1 MEFQKPSPL
10 TAPLVIYGAGG
21 HGKVLADI
29 ALRCGIEIALL
40 LDDDVSVKE
49 ICGLP
54 VQNARTADWSGLA
67 QFVFHVAIGDNVC
80 RERIFNQLLK
90 RGGMPWSLIHPFTA
104 ISPGAEVGRGVAVC
118 AGAVINPGARIADDC
133 IINTCASVDHD
144 CIVQAHAHVC
154 PGVRLAGNVQIGART
169 MVGVGASILP
179 GVRIGEGCRIGAG
192 AVVNRDV
199 PDNVVAFGVP
209 ARVRWELPKQG

>member
-1 MEFQKPSPL
+1 MDLQKPASL

-21 HGKVLADI
+21 HGKGLGDI

-54 VQNARTADWSGLA
+54 VQNARMADWSGLA
-67 QFVFHVAIGDNVC
+67 QFVFHVAIGDNLC
-80 RERIFNQLLK
+80 RERVFNQLLK
-90 RGGMPWSLIHPFTA
+90 RGGMPWSLVHPFTA

-118 AGAVINPGARIADDC
+118 AGAVINPGARIADNC

-154 PGVRLAGNVQIGART
+154 PGVRLAGNVQIGVRT

-209 ARVRWELPKQG
+209 ARVHRELPKQG